1 MHFRQW
7 KRRAVITLLGGAA
20 AAWPLVGR
28 AEPRVVPVVGFLASR
43 SLEDSVDVVAA
54 FRKGLE
60 ESGFI
65 EGQSVAIE
73 YRWAEGRYEQLP
85 ALAADLVGWPV
96 RVIAAFGP
104 PAAQAAKAAT
114 STIPIVFTSGGD
126 PVAMGLVASLNRPG
140 GNISGVNLYT
150 GLLAAKR
157 FELLRELIPSVG
169 VIAVL
174 RNPSNPESEPELR
187 ELHAA
192 AGALKQEVIVFSAVT
207 EAEIE
212 TVFAD
217 VIRRQAGAL
226 MLASDPFFLGRRE
239 QIVALAARHRIPAI
253 YQFRAF
259 VEAGGLI
266 SYGTS
271 LAEAYKQAG
280 RQVGRILKGEKPAD
294 LPVMQASKFEFV
306 INLKAAKALGL
317 DLPDKVLAIA
327 DEVIE

>member
-1 MHFRQW
+1 MIG
-7 KRRAVITLLGGAA
+7 RREFIRLLVSTA
-20 AAWPLVGR
+20 AAWPMAVR
-28 AEPRVVPVVGFLASR
+28 AEPRVVPVIGFLASR
-43 SLEDSVDVVAA
+43 SPADSADVVAA
-54 FRKGLE
+54 FRKGLDA
-60 ESGFI
+60 SGFI
-65 EGQSVAIE
+65 EGQNVAIE
-73 YRWAEGRYEQLP
+73 YRWAKGRYEQLP
-85 ALAADLVGWPV
+85 ALAAELAAWPV

-157 FELLRELIPSVG
+157 LELMRELIPSVG

-174 RNPSNPESEPELR
+174 RNPSNPEGEPELR
-187 ELHAA
+187 EAHAA
-192 AGALKQEVIVFSAVT
+192 AGALKQEIIVLSAVT

-217 VIRRQAGAL
+217 AARRQVGAL
-226 MLASDPFFLGRRE
+226 MVASDPFFLSRRE
-239 QIVALAARHRIPAI
+239 QIVDFAARHSIPSI

-271 LAEAYKQAG
+271 LADAYRQAG
-280 RQVGRILKGEKPAD
+280 LQVGRILKGDQPAD
-294 LPVMQASKFEFV
+294 LPVMQSSKFEFV
-306 INLKAAKALGL
+306 INNKTAKALGL
-317 DLPDKVLAIA
+317 DVPDRLLAVV

>member
-1 MHFRQW
+1 M
-7 KRRAVITLLGGAA
+7 RRREFITLFGGAA
-20 AAWPLVGR
+20 ATWPLAAR

-43 SLEDSVDVVAA
+43 SPEDSVDVVAT
-54 FRKGLE
+54 FRKGLD

-65 EGQSVAIE
+65 EGQNVAIE
-73 YRWAEGRYEQLP
+73 YRWAQGRYEQLP

-114 STIPIVFTSGGD
+114 ASIPIVFTSGGD

-157 FELLRELIPSVG
+157 LALLRELIPSVA

-174 RNPSNPESEPELR
+174 RNPSNPETDAELR
-187 ELHAA
+187 EVRAA
-192 AGALKQEVIVFSAVT
+192 AGALRQEIIVLSAVT

-212 TVFAD
+212 TAFAD
-217 VIRRQAGAL
+217 AVRGRAEAL
-226 MLASDPFFLGRRE
+226 MVASDPFFLGRRE
-239 QIVALAARHRIPAI
+239 QIVALAARHGIPCI

-271 LAEAYKQAG
+271 LADAYKQAG
-280 RQVGRILKGEKPAD
+280 LQVGRILKGEKPAE

-306 INLKAAKALGL
+306 VNLKTAKALGL
-317 DLPDKVLAIA
+317 DLPDKVLAVA

>member
-1 MHFRQW
+1 M
-7 KRRAVITLLGGAA
+7 RRREFITLFGGAA
-20 AAWPLVGR
+20 ATWPLAVG
-28 AEPRVVPVVGFLASR
+28 AEPQAVPLIGFLASR
-43 SLEDSVDVVAA
+43 SPEDSVDVVAA

-60 ESGFI
+60 EFGFI
-65 EGQSVAIE
+65 EGQNVAIE
-73 YRWAEGRYEQLP
+73 YRWAQGRYEQLP
-85 ALAADLVGWPV
+85 VLAADLVVWPV
-96 RVIAAFGP
+96 RVMAAFGP

-114 STIPIVFTSGGD
+114 SSIPIVFTSGGD
-126 PVAMGLVASLNRPG
+126 PVTMGLVASLNRPG

-150 GLLAAKR
+150 GLLAPKR
-157 FELLRELIPSVG
+157 LALLRELIPSVG

-187 ELHAA
+187 EAHAA
-192 AGALKQEVIVFSAVT
+192 AGELKQEIVVLSAAT

-212 TVFAD
+212 QVFAAAA
-217 VIRRQAGAL
+217 RRQVGAL
-226 MLASDPFFLGRRE
+226 MVASDPFFLSRRE
-239 QIVALAARHRIPAI
+239 QIVDLAARHRIPSI

-280 RQVGRILKGEKPAD
+280 LQVGRILKGEKPAD

-306 INLKAAKALGL
+306 INHKTAKALGL
-317 DLPDKVLAIA
+317 DVPDRILAVA
-327 DEVIE
+327 DDVIE

>member
-1 MHFRQW
+1 
-7 KRRAVITLLGGAA
+7 
-20 AAWPLVGR
+20 
-28 AEPRVVPVVGFLASR
+28 
-43 SLEDSVDVVAA
+43 
-54 FRKGLE
+54 
-60 ESGFI
+60 
-65 EGQSVAIE
+65 
-73 YRWAEGRYEQLP
+73 
-85 ALAADLVGWPV
+85 V

-114 STIPIVFTSGGD
+114 TSIPIVFTSGGD

-157 FELLRELIPSVG
+157 LALLRELIPSVA

-174 RNPSNPESEPELR
+174 RNPSNPETDAELR
-187 ELHAA
+187 EVQAA
-192 AGALKQEVIVFSAVT
+192 AGALRQEIIVLSAVT

-212 TVFAD
+212 TAFAD
-217 VIRRQAGAL
+217 AVRGRAEAL
-226 MLASDPFFLGRRE
+226 MVASDPFFLGRRE
-239 QIVALAARHRIPAI
+239 QIVALAARHSIPSI

-271 LAEAYKQAG
+271 LADAYKQAG
-280 RQVGRILKGEKPAD
+280 LQVGRILKGEKPAD

-317 DLPDKVLAIA
+317 DLPDKVLAVA

>member
-1 MHFRQW
+1 MIG
-7 KRRAVITLLGGAA
+7 RREFIRLIGGTAA
-20 AAWPLVGR
+20 GWPLAGR

-43 SLEDSVDVVAA
+43 SPEDSVDVVAA
-54 FRKGLE
+54 FRKGLD

-65 EGQSVAIE
+65 EGQNVAIE
-73 YRWAEGRYEQLP
+73 YRWAQGRYEQLP
-85 ALAADLVGWPV
+85 VLAADLVGWPV

-114 STIPIVFTSGGD
+114 SLIPIVFTSGGD

-140 GNISGVNLYT
+140 GNVSGVNLYT

-157 FELLRELIPSVG
+157 LALLRELIPSVG

-174 RNPSNPESEPELR
+174 RNPSNPETDAELR
-187 ELHAA
+187 EVHVAA
-192 AGALKQEVIVFSAVT
+192 SALKQEIIVLSAVA

-212 TVFAD
+212 KAFAD
-217 VIRRQAGAL
+217 AARRQIGAL
-226 MLASDPFFLGRRE
+226 MVASDPFFLSRRE
-239 QIVALAARHRIPAI
+239 QIVDLAARHRIPSI

-280 RQVGRILKGEKPAD
+280 LQVGRILKGEKPAD

-306 INLKAAKALGL
+306 INHKTAKALGL
-317 DLPDKVLAIA
+317 DLPDKVLAVA

>member
-1 MHFRQW
+1 
-7 KRRAVITLLGGAA
+7 VLGGAA
-20 AAWPLVGR
+20 AAWPLAAR
-28 AEPRVVPVVGFLASR
+28 AQQPVMPVVGFLASR
-43 SLEDSVDVVAA
+43 SPVDSADVVTA
-54 FRKGLE
+54 FRKGLD

-65 EGQSVAIE
+65 EGQNVAIE
-73 YRWAEGRYEQLP
+73 YRWAQGRYDRLP
-85 ALAADLVGWPV
+85 ALAADLVGWRM

-114 STIPIVFTSGGD
+114 ASIPIVFTTGGD

-150 GLLAAKR
+150 GLLGAKR
-157 FELLRELIPSVG
+157 LGLLRELIPSAR

-174 RNPSNPESEPELR
+174 RNPSNPETDAEVR
-187 ELHAA
+187 EVQTAA
-192 AGALKQEVIVFSAVT
+192 DALEREIIVLSAAT

-217 VIRRQAGAL
+217 AVRQRAGA
-226 MLASDPFFLGRRE
+226 MMVASDPFFLGRRE
-239 QIVALAARHRIPAI
+239 QIVALAARHRVPAI

-271 LAEAYKQAG
+271 LADAYKQAG
-280 RQVGRILKGEKPAD
+280 LQVGRILKGEKPAD
-294 LPVMQASKFEFV
+294 LPVMQASKSEFV
-306 INLKAAKALGL
+306 INLKTAKALGL
-317 DLPDKVLAIA
+317 DLPDKLLAVA